1 MYPTYSD
8 IRDKLGTPTFHD
20 SNGVPRYEDFHPDM
34 LGIYDHWA
42 VLYHIQ
48 CQSCEQNFPCAVGM
62 YWGDVYC
69 KSKPEVRQAMLTM
82 DRSDPMQALK
92 LMPRWGDAPW
102 HELDDGLMC
111 SGVTMCT
118 SVHEVLEVWHRADG
132 DWQRIEISDEIRQL
146 FEK

>member
-1 MYPTYSD
+1 MSIASLSP
-8 IRDKLGTPTFHD
+8 KLD
-20 SNGVPRYEDFHPDM
+20 R
-34 LGIYDHWA
+34 
-42 VLYHIQ
+42 Q
-48 CQSCEQNFPCAVGM
+48 CLR
-62 YWGDVYC
+62 WI
-69 KSKPEVRQAMLTM
+69 EVT
-82 DRSDPMQALK
+82 PMQALK